1 MTVSPAQNSEAASF
15 PERVCVFGAGAIGG
29 ALAVRLATAPALSRS
44 RVSVVAR
51 GAHLAAIRKDGLRL
65 WSGDASVPIVAEV
78 AASDDPSDLGPQ
90 DLVVTTL
97 KGHQL
102 PAAARAIAALLKPET
117 RVIMIQNG
125 IPFWYFHGAP
135 RLEGRRLAALDPSD
149 ALWDL
154 IGPSRVIGGVVYQP
168 AEIIA
173 PGEIRDRG
181 AGLLYLGEPDGGE
194 SANFKA
200 AAATLGASG
209 WRIVETTR
217 IRDEIW
223 RKLVG
228 NAAFNPVSALTRAT
242 VTAMAEDPP
251 VADLIRRVM
260 NDVIAVGEAVGAKIE
275 MTADERIAQARGLGP
290 VRSSMLQDV
299 LAGRRMEI
307 APLIGAVVEI
317 GAMTNVPTPA
327 LDAIH
332 ALIDLLDR
340 SDHRNGA

>member
-1 MTVSPAQNSEAASF
+1 MTDSPAQTAETSAY
-15 PERVCVFGAGAIGG
+15 PQRLCVFGAGAIGG
-29 ALAVRLATAPALSRS
+29 ALAVRLATAPALART

-51 GAHLAAIRKDGLRL
+51 GAHLSAIRKDGLRL
-65 WSGDASVPIVAEV
+65 WSSEAKRPVVAEV
-78 AASDDPSDLGPQ
+78 AASDDPGDLGPQ

-102 PAAARAIAALLKPET
+102 PAAARAIAALLKAET
-117 RVIMIQNG
+117 RVVMIQNG
-125 IPFWYFHGAP
+125 IPFWYFHGAE
-135 RLEGRRLAALDPSD
+135 RLEGRRLAQLDPGD

-173 PGEIRDRG
+173 PGEVRDHG
-181 AGLLYLGEPDGGE
+181 SGLLYMGEPNGAE
-194 SANFKA
+194 SASFKA
-200 AAATLGASG
+200 AAAAIAASG
-209 WRIVETTR
+209 WKVVETTR

-242 VTAMAEDPP
+242 VTAMAEDAP

-275 MTADERIAQARGLGP
+275 MTADDRIAQARGLGP
-290 VRSSMLQDV
+290 VRSSMLQDA

-317 GAMTNVPTPA
+317 GAMTKVQTPA

-332 ALIDLLDR
+332 ALVDLLDR
-340 SDHRNGA
+340 SRAGA